1 MSIKMRNIVNDVNS
15 SRICIDSY
23 ETGIPKGRLYHMS
36 KEIPLTFIGWMSLL
50 KQLNYL
56 MDCNDFPQVGMQ
68 LRTFK
73 INAISETSTN
83 TCEERNDNIATTNEW
98 IRGTLATF
106 KLRIVYRQNAT
117 WQGILR
123 WGERG
128 KEEHFR
134 SVLELMSL
142 IDSCFINERYDVHEF
157 ENRSVSVV

>member
-1 MSIKMRNIVNDVNS
+1 MAIKVRNIVNDVNS
-15 SRICIDSY
+15 SRICIDNY
-23 ETGIPKGRLYHMS
+23 DEGIPKGRIYHMS
-36 KEIPLTFIGWMSLL
+36 MEVPITFAGWMSLL
-50 KQLNYL
+50 KQLNNL

-73 INAISETSTN
+73 VNVNDEASINSCKDTN
-83 TCEERNDNIATTNEW
+83 GFIQTTNDLL
-98 IRGTLATF
+98 RGRLATF
-106 KLRIVYRQNAT
+106 KLRILFRQNAT

-142 IDSCFINERYDVHEF
+142 IDSCFTNEMQEVNVM
-157 ENRSVSVV
+157 ENRSASAI